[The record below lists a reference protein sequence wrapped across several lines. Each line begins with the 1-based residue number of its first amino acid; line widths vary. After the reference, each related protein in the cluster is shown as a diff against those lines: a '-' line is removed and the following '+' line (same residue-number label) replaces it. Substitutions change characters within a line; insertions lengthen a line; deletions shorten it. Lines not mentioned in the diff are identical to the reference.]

1 MCSIMRKC
9 IFSITLLLFCSLA
22 RGQGNYEYSYWI
34 DGDVSNRI
42 VISSDNIT
50 ENLQVDASR
59 LNDGLHF
66 LHVQVKDKEGGLT
79 PPIKRMFLKA
89 RLIDVSDS
97 AYYQVDDNEDVFDI
111 KSVETSQSIDVSNLN
126 EGLHSIRYMLR
137 NSDGHVAS
145 SALRNFYR
153 ISPLIEYLNC
163 MCYID
168 GTLYKNDKINP
179 QQSIVEWDID
189 VNEISRGLHQ
199 LQVQVVTP
207 SGAAS
212 SLYNALFVRTI
223 TDEELSGLRCFY
235 IIDDSL
241 THIVE
246 GTYEDQGYHFELDV
260 TELPDGE
267 HRITYM
273 LVDDK
278 EVVTDMRSATFIKES
293 DGEGISILIN
303 DKEETLL
310 YDISGRR
317 VTGPLT
323 RGVYIINGR
332 RVLIK

>member
-1 MCSIMRKC
+1 MRKNILFLC
-9 IFSITLLLFCSLA
+9 LLCLSMVA
-22 RGQGNYEYSYWI
+22 RGQTGYECVYWMDNDMTTRHSI
-34 DGDVSNRI
+34 SLSDGTWQTS
-42 VISSDNIT
+42 
-50 ENLQVDASR
+50 
-59 LNDGLHF
+59 
-66 LHVQVKDKEGGLT
+66 
-79 PPIKRMFLKA
+79 
-89 RLIDVSDS
+89 IDVSDL
-97 AYYQVDDNEDVFDI
+97 ED
-111 KSVETSQSIDVSNLN
+111 
-126 EGLHSIRYMLR
+126 GLHSLHIQVKDTVWSSPVTRYFFRQSATAQGMRYRYWFDNDNSTVQISDTELTWLDVSSLDDGLHML
-137 NSDGHVAS
+137 HVMAEGEVATQTVS
-145 SALRNFYR
+145 YHFIKVPQTAGV
-153 ISPLIEYLNC
+153 EYLNC
-163 MCYID
+163 LCYID
-168 GTLYKNDKINP
+168 GTLHTQECVTAP
-179 QQSIVEWDID
+179 QGIAHWDID
-189 VNEISRGLHQ
+189 VSEISRGLHQ

-278 EVVTDMRSATFIKES
+278 EVVTDMQSATFIKES

-323 RGVYIINGR
+323 RGVYIINSR
-332 RVLIK
+332 KVLIK